1 MELLLLAIIFAMAII
16 AIIII
21 IVAAVTAAT
30 KQNTTNILKKDDNSD
45 NYEKLE
51 KINTALFEL
60 ASVKRLA
67 IILAN
72 FFLSHLSL
80 YYILEHSLIAIE
92 AHFKSYIN
100 EWTPFSLHMEI
111 FNYDD
116 IENSI
121 LFRDDI
127 KQAMY
132 AKLIL
137 ESNEKFSQE
146 SSSWSLEEKKDLE
159 DFEKLYR
166 TLINQN
172 EIVIKD
178 STLLGSYC
186 YHIAFYFW
194 AYICIRQLFI
204 NNANDIIETL
214 HIDKSSSNEQII
226 EQLYTNGI
234 ETSDIALVLLLKDE
248 SNIEEIS
255 DENIEQ
261 FLHSN
266 QLLIHIGDLA
276 IEVNKT
282 IENLKEKQEIEKL
295 ADINYSAKKYTIEDV
310 DIMSGNQFEHFVSE
324 LFEAMGYKTYITPP
338 SGDQGIDVI
347 AKKGEAKVAIQA
359 KCYSSAVGNHAI
371 MEAVAGAKYYNA
383 NKIMVVTN
391 NFFTKSAQDL
401 AKSNNVTLWNRTAL
415 IEKIKELF

>member
-1 MELLLLAIIFAMAII
+1 MELLLAIIFAMAII

-21 IVAAVTAAT
+21 IVAAATAAT
-30 KQNTTNILKKDDNSD
+30 KQNTTNVLKKDENSD

-51 KINTALFEL
+51 KINTALLEL
-60 ASVKRLA
+60 LSVKRLV
-67 IILAN
+67 IILSN
-72 FFLSHLSL
+72 FISSRTSL
-80 YYILEHSLIAIE
+80 DNILEHSLIAIE
-92 AHFKSYIN
+92 AHFKTYIN
-100 EWTPFSLHMEI
+100 EWTPFSLYIEI
-111 FNYDD
+111 FDYDD

-159 DFEKLYR
+159 EFEKLYR

-186 YHIAFYFW
+186 YHIAFYFL
-194 AYICIRQLFI
+194 AYICARQLFI
-204 NNANDIIETL
+204 NRANDIVETL
-214 HIDKSSSNEQII
+214 KISKSSSNEQII
-226 EQLYTNGI
+226 EELYTNGI
-234 ETSDIALVLLLKDE
+234 EISDIALVLLLKDE
-248 SNIEEIS
+248 RNIEEIS

-266 QLLIHIGDLA
+266 QLILNIGENI
-276 IEVNKT
+276 IEVNKK

-295 ADINYSAKKYTIEDV
+295 ADINYSARRYSIEDV

-347 AKKGEAKVAIQA
+347 AQKGETKVAIQA
-359 KCYSSAVGNHAI
+359 KCYSSTVGNHAI

-383 NKIMVVTN
+383 NKIIVVTN
-391 NFFTKSAQDL
+391 NFFTKSAQEL